1 MSLSFILASVFI
13 TLLPG
18 PSMLVVMLNTIQK
31 GGWSGVVTACGVVI
45 ADALLLMLT
54 LSGIGALLYTSS
66 LAFSLVKWL
75 GVGYLLFLGIRQLKS
90 AASEGRTPANT
101 EPRAAGKSPLL
112 TDLAQGV
119 GTTLLN
125 PKIIGFFI
133 AFFPQFLDPATSVLP
148 QLLIMGP
155 VFLLIVLLILLLYV
169 ILART
174 ISAAL
179 SSARGQKILHK
190 FSAGLLIFFGL
201 LAATVER

>member
-1 MSLSFILASVFI
+1 MSLSFILSSVFI

-31 GGWSGVVTACGVVI
+31 GGLSGVVTACGVVV

-75 GVGYLLFLGIRQLKS
+75 GVGYLLFLGIRQLRS
-90 AASEGRTPANT
+90 AASEGRAPANT
-101 EPRAAGKSPLL
+101 KHRSADTSPLS
-112 TDLAQGV
+112 DLAQGV

-133 AFFPQFLDPATSVLP
+133 AFFPQFLDPAKSVLP
-148 QLLIMGP
+148 QLFIMGP

-179 SSARGQKILHK
+179 SSARGQKLLHK
-190 FSAGLLIFFGL
+190 FSAGWLIFFGFI
-201 LAATVER
+201 AATMEP